1 MRRVFLTGATG
12 VVLLAGLP
20 LGAASP
26 AFAQDSVPPPG
37 PGTTII
43 RPGESLALVY
53 PERALARGVYEGR
66 VDLLCTLHPDGRLS
80 ECEVVEETP
89 AGMGFAA
96 AALRG
101 ARHARVSIPEG
112 QPVPEGARM
121 RLNLRFVA
129 PEAEPPLV
137 RLENPEWAISP
148 RPDFPNAARRH
159 GITTATVRL
168 DCQSLRGTLRLQNCT
183 VLEESHP
190 GRGFGAAAVRSARA
204 ATISPSPMYNLG
216 PDTRV
221 IFTVSFEDPTAR

>member
-1 MRRVFLTGATG
+1 MRRAFLMGATG
-12 VVLLAGLP
+12 VVLLASLP
-20 LGAASP
+20 LGAL
-26 AFAQDSVPPPG
+26 AQDSVPPPG

-66 VDLLCTLHPDGRLS
+66 VDLLCNLHPDGRLS

-89 AGMGFAA
+89 TGMGFAA
-96 AALRG
+96 AALTG
-101 ARHARVSIPEG
+101 ARHARISIPEG
-112 QPVPEGARM
+112 QPIPEGARM

-129 PEAEPPLV
+129 PEAEPPLA
-137 RLENPEWAISP
+137 RLEDPDWAISP
-148 RPDFPNAARRH
+148 RPDFPSAARRH

-168 DCQSLRGTLRLQNCT
+168 DCQSLRGTLRLQNCR

-190 GRGFGAAAVRSARA
+190 GRGFGAAAIRSARA
-204 ATISPSPMYNLG
+204 AAVSPGPMYNLG

-221 IFTVSFEDPTAR
+221 IFTVSFEDHSPR